1 MSGVPTHRP
10 RSPIEDPDALEPASP
25 PKPPASPVTTW
36 RHFREGRHEVYPAS
50 GGTRAASA
58 AAVQLLNLGTSPPDG
73 LPHPADEDFAT
84 HLRSFAVS
92 AWLNPNCRIRPKE
105 TLEAWSQRVLKE
117 KGNWTP
123 PTITLAQNHREGVTR
138 RLIYSFRLVSNFSK
152 QAHANLEAYARE
164 ATTLAAANAR
174 IEELEEQLRAAQ
186 KPPVPSDY
194 SKSPLGKEPSGD
206 VLSQLRFFVDKPEYL
221 QLATTTDLTNF
232 FRTTAEQV
240 QTLTDDLTATKESL
254 AEHEEVLEEAEQQ
267 SDILRKRDLELTRIH
282 NQVVSKLKDWEAAA
296 ASISEG
302 NPGPPPSNPVQLS
315 NLLTAIREACRNHDL
330 AAMTQHLH
338 FLPDAGTGVIP
349 AIWNALPANVRG
361 SQRQPRDVAELNAF
375 LADITVLPSGAPAA
389 PCNHP
394 PELAAELHMEPATP
408 WSDSLD
414 VVRDLMTAAPAPV
427 EATTR
432 STLFKATEVPAFKDT
447 ARYEEYRGQLKVFFE
462 SEDDPAPHEYGR
474 AMRRVI
480 RGFEDTTAIQAA
492 QGWDVSTCVRPT
504 WHATWQAFIA
514 ALDEKFQKVTILED
528 TIGDFMRCRPK
539 DAETPSDFFNRFE
552 AITNQR
558 RVVEERKG
566 IPAASRLSD
575 ETVTARLLSILPRY
589 LVDDVRLSLARQNQ
603 IIELRTPAQLRPEFE
618 RAWAYVPAPY
628 KPPKG
633 PAHPVPKG
641 RAGPPARPASTTNE
655 VKERTC
661 GLIVSYDTAPAV
673 PTTLRGSLYSP
684 QDPQSATRRQ
694 LAARMQ
700 VCEYCRRPRSEHH
713 ASGPRFKAVTPANA
727 PGRIGRGRQP
737 SPPPGPRVQDITDQQ
752 AIEPAPAPPSA

>member
-10 RSPIEDPDALEPASP
+10 RSPIDDPDAKEIVSP
-25 PKPPASPVTTW
+25 PKPPASSVTTW
-36 RHFREGRHEVYPAS
+36 KHFREGRHEVYPAS
-50 GGTRAASA
+50 GGTRAASSA
-58 AAVQLLNLGTSPPDG
+58 AAQLINSGTSLPSD
-73 LPHPADEDFAT
+73 LPHPTDEDFAT
-84 HLRSFAVS
+84 HLRSFATS

-105 TLEAWSQRVLKE
+105 TLDAWSQRVLGE

-123 PTITLAQNHREGVTR
+123 PTITLAQNHREGATR
-138 RLIYSFRLVSNFSK
+138 RLIYAYRLASNFSK
-152 QAHANLEAYARE
+152 QAHANLEAYVKE
-164 ATTLAAANAR
+164 ANALATANAR
-174 IEELEEQLRAAQ
+174 IKELEKQLRQAQ
-186 KPPVPSDY
+186 KPPIPGDY
-194 SKSPLGKEPSGD
+194 AQSPLGEESSGD
-206 VLSQLRFFVDKPEYL
+206 ILSQIQFFVDKPEYL
-221 QLATTTDLTNF
+221 QLAPTTSLTTFFQKIRDEVADLE
-232 FRTTAEQV
+232 EQV
-240 QTLTDDLTATKESL
+240 DSAETQSAKNGLDLGNLRILYNKAI
-254 AEHEEVLEEAEQQ
+254 AREA
-267 SDILRKRDLELTRIH
+267 
-282 NQVVSKLKDWEAAA
+282 DWEV
-296 ASISEG
+296 ASRLLDEDTLPALDSSK
-302 NPGPPPSNPVQLS
+302 PGGPGEPKPLSKDNLGDPVHLAVR
-315 NLLTAIREACRNHDL
+315 LAAIRSACRAGNL
-330 AAMTQHLH
+330 AAMTQHLN

-349 AIWNALPANVRG
+349 AVWNAIPTELRG
-361 SQRQPRDVAELNAF
+361 NNPQPRDLATLNTF
-375 LADITVLPSGAPAA
+375 LNQIPLGT
-389 PCNHP
+389 CNHP

-414 VVRDLMTAAPAPV
+414 VVRDLMTAAPQPAI
-427 EATTR
+427 AGR
-432 STLFKATEVPAFKDT
+432 STLFKATEVPALKDT

-462 SEDDPAPHEYGR
+462 SEDDPALHEYGR

-528 TIGDFMRCRPK
+528 TIGDFMKCRPK

-575 ETVTARLLSILPRY
+575 ETVTARLLAILPRY

-641 RAGPPARPASTTNE
+641 RAGPPARPTSTTNE

-673 PTTLRGSLYSP
+673 PATLRGSLYSP

-713 ASGPRFKAVTPANA
+713 ASGPRFKTVTPANA
-727 PGRIGRGRQP
+727 PGRVARGRQP